1 MSLFLL
7 IIMETT
13 CYYLIVKYGRLD
25 TNAGIIIAIGST
37 HLIVAS
43 FVKILLLQSLDENLI
58 VPELTE
64 FITLIYFIFA
74 TLAFFVARRLPVPR
88 VRPSPEPNAK
98 TLEWLMII
106 SGVLMMLPLASPTD
120 TDLNSVGPVNI
131 LGVATRGFAPVA
143 MVSAVLC
150 ALKKSEGRKIFDAG
164 SITILSLS
172 MVLGI
177 AGNSREGILAPLLAV
192 AIASLYQGYRFS
204 PRMIAGAA
212 LLLAFISFAVSPA
225 LLLVRG
231 ERTTLSFPE
240 RVEKTV
246 ETIGLII
253 IRDPATLGA
262 VQRPLDEIRY
272 TVWGRYF
279 GQPIPFADRIG
290 LIQTTD
296 ALAAASAG
304 GNYVDMEGS
313 LHDMIAGLFPNFVLD
328 WVDVHIERTR
338 TAGDIVTSSLGLT
351 EANAASFL
359 AIPLDAEAYADGG
372 IGSVALQSF
381 LIYLMIFYINR
392 LAVGRRLA
400 HEVLPI
406 SLLLIAYHICSES
419 DTSAQLYF
427 ALRVLPQFIV
437 SFYLVLGLART
448 LGATQSTTAV

>member
-1 MSLFLL
+1 
-7 IIMETT
+7 
-13 CYYLIVKYGRLD
+13 
-25 TNAGIIIAIGST
+25 
-37 HLIVAS
+37 
-43 FVKILLLQSLDENLI
+43 
-58 VPELTE
+58 
-64 FITLIYFIFA
+64 
-74 TLAFFVARRLPVPR
+74 
-88 VRPSPEPNAK
+88 
-98 TLEWLMII
+98 
-106 SGVLMMLPLASPTD
+106 
-120 TDLNSVGPVNI
+120 
-131 LGVATRGFAPVA
+131 
-143 MVSAVLC
+143 
-150 ALKKSEGRKIFDAG
+150 
-164 SITILSLS
+164 
-172 MVLGI
+172 
-177 AGNSREGILAPLLAV
+177 
-192 AIASLYQGYRFS
+192 
-204 PRMIAGAA
+204 
-212 LLLAFISFAVSPA
+212 
-225 LLLVRG
+225 
-231 ERTTLSFPE
+231 
-240 RVEKTV
+240 
-246 ETIGLII
+246 
-253 IRDPATLGA
+253 
-262 VQRPLDEIRY
+262 
-272 TVWGRYF
+272 
-279 GQPIPFADRIG
+279 
-290 LIQTTD
+290 
-296 ALAAASAG
+296 LAAASAG